1 MEKTQKKT
9 PKQKIRGEKE
19 KKEESFFFKESG
31 DKLSKHKQVYK

>member
-19 KKEESFFFKESG
+19 KKEESFFFKES
-31 DKLSKHKQVYK
+31 DKLSKRRQVYK